1 MNSITLKTGSANHSS
16 PQREPPDLPQ
26 AISPAADV
34 QHLVKPSAKFSVE
47 WRREVL
53 ALTAALEAATKEKDL
68 AASLA
73 FKLQQQHVSFAH
85 AQQKKSAVQTYCSE
99 TAGLSRPVPET
110 VDLVQPAS
118 TSASTQPLP
127 PATPKPSPLDE
138 SHVFSAV
145 HSVCSGHTRHAHFKC
160 REDAEVFRMVL
171 ELAKHGKIPFAQCAR
186 EHCSRFKLSQNF
198 LAEKEAGRSLRDLSI
213 KLFRLKTAY
222 EFQHIIP
229 LRSYEWWIKTI
240 FLNMC
245 TDVSQLYAVC
255 HFLHLPEDYFG
266 TLPAMQVAVKMPTS
280 SREDAKTL
288 AIRGVQAEA
297 LLTSLGVDDPEL
309 DINMFSLDSVKSM
322 VTLSL
327 LSHEDLEDLEFKSW
341 NHVPAKKTTK
351 ASASASQL
359 ATIGQVSQIRPDRM
373 RSNHV

>member
-118 TSASTQPLP
+118 TSDSTKAVSTGCIASIFGCEFCLQRPRQ
-127 PATPKPSPLDE
+127 A
-138 SHVFSAV
+138 
-145 HSVCSGHTRHAHFKC
+145 CSLQVPR
-160 REDAEVFRMVL
+160 
-171 ELAKHGKIPFAQCAR
+171 
-186 EHCSRFKLSQNF
+186 
-198 LAEKEAGRSLRDLSI
+198 GR
-213 KLFRLKTAY
+213 
-222 EFQHIIP
+222 
-229 LRSYEWWIKTI
+229 
-240 FLNMC
+240 
-245 TDVSQLYAVC
+245 
-255 HFLHLPEDYFG
+255 
-266 TLPAMQVAVKMPTS
+266 
-280 SREDAKTL
+280 
-288 AIRGVQAEA
+288 RGV
-297 LLTSLGVDDPEL
+297 SNGLGTCEG
-309 DINMFSLDSVKSM
+309 
-322 VTLSL
+322 
-327 LSHEDLEDLEFKSW
+327 W
-341 NHVPAKKTTK
+341 
-351 ASASASQL
+351 
-359 ATIGQVSQIRPDRM
+359 
-373 RSNHV
+373 